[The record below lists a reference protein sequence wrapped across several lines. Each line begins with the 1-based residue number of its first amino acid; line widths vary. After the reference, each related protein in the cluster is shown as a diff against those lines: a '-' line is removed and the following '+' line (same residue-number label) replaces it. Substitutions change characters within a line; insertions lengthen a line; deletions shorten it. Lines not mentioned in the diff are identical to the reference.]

1 MSTLKISE
9 RRTSRA
15 KQTAK
20 YWTKS
25 RMSKA
30 KPIPLR
36 VAPDTLRSSIS
47 GTESGRTRVVAPVM
61 PASTEKVAES
71 TIEVPDINK
80 FPFSCVGKLFMR
92 EGNSNFVGSAWVI
105 GERAI
110 FTAAHCLYDDN
121 GTFFDDVLFRPRFKD
136 GSSPEQFSVVQMA
149 IDSRYAEFDDDHLK
163 FDLGIAILDRPIA
176 DLTGIAGYAVNPT
189 SQIAIGRSVTGVGY
203 PAGSPFDGQRM
214 FQSTG
219 NIVRDSAPGSTVE
232 RFFGAE
238 NEMTGGSS
246 GGLWIDPSNT
256 VVGLNSF
263 VFVGED
269 PQVMHSPYFG
279 AGFEDLLE
287 WAEEGGGIATDSE
300 DEASSSP
307 SSIRLLSKSEKKVR
321 KVTSIAGF
329 ASLKQCASVEVKD
342 NEICLEIPFIPDLC
356 VELPIPVPDG
366 ELAEVCVELKLPN
379 CLRVIVTV
387 LNNQIVDDEFCL

>member
-1 MSTLKISE
+1 MSLLKISE
-9 RRTSRA
+9 RRTSRV

-25 RMSKA
+25 RMSNA

-36 VAPDTLRSSIS
+36 VAPDALRTSIS
-47 GTESGRTRVVAPVM
+47 GAESGRTRVVAPVL
-61 PASTEKVAES
+61 PASTETVAES

-92 EGNSNFVGSAWVI
+92 EGDSNYVGSAWVI

-121 GTFFDDVLFRPRFKD
+121 GTFFDDVLFRPGFKD
-136 GSSPEQFSVVQMA
+136 GSSPERFSVVQMS
-149 IDSRYAEFDDDHLK
+149 IDSRYAAFDDDHLK
-163 FDLGIAILDRPIA
+163 FDLGIAILDRPIS
-176 DLTGIAGYAVNPT
+176 DLTGVAGYAVNPT

-203 PAGSPFDGQRM
+203 PAGAPFDGQRM

-219 NIVRDSAPGSTVE
+219 SIVRDSAPGSTIE

-238 NEMTGGSS
+238 NDMTGGCS
-246 GGLWIDPSNT
+246 GGPWFDLSNT

-279 AGFEDLLE
+279 TGFEELLE
-287 WAEEGGGIATDSE
+287 WAEEGGGIEANSEEAGDSPQ
-300 DEASSSP
+300 SN
-307 SSIRLLSKSEKKVR
+307 IRLLSKSEKNIR

-329 ASLKQCASVEVKD
+329 AGLKQCASVEVKD

-379 CLRVIVTV
+379 CLRVVATV
-387 LNNQIVDDEFCL
+387 LGNRIVDDEFCL